1 MSDPLFFIWSEE
13 HGAWWKADG
22 NGYSRSIFEAGR
34 FSFGEAMRITSS
46 ANQYSEKVNEVAL
59 FAILL
64 TDDRASQ
71 NEHQA

>member
-1 MSDPLFFIWSEE
+1 MTDPLFLIWSQE

-22 NGYSRSIFEAGR
+22 NGYSRSVFEAGR
-34 FSFGEAMRITSS
+34 FSFQEAMRITSS

-64 TDDRASQ
+64 TMPQD
-71 NEHQA
+71 EHQA